1 MADRLRLFFLMICAV
16 IVSTLGWV
24 GSANAQTMQDYEA
37 MRSDIAEVYS
47 DLLERGPSIAHPS
60 DIFDTIVPLIER
72 FAIPVVMA
80 TAAQPTTDEIQI
92 ESIDLRLGLVQLAL
106 AVGGNDQLSVVRAQS
121 DAVPKVIV
129 VQSGAVDL
137 ETLRSWITAQPEAD
151 AMMDGNILN
160 VPLMVSQAA
169 RLDLSRGDVIEL
181 STANGAFIVN
191 LGVMVIDGARIS
203 ATPQPNL
210 NVPDFAPFLATA
222 GTGQAHLSNS
232 VFEGLGF
239 GDTAVFSGV
248 SVINRG
254 LYAPIGQS
262 FLTDSVLRN
271 IRVTTFEGGVA
282 PIIASNVFVG
292 PNSAGLSMRQT
303 SQADIVSN
311 VFLGGGDGPAIRVMD
326 GSTDSVISNNL
337 AFNTA
342 GTALFVTQGSH
353 NTAIVGNLLWQS
365 AGGGISVGR
374 SDCINLSHNITIDSQ
389 RKGIEL
395 RTSRNSQI
403 VANQMLGNQSSGL
416 FIGDQPV
423 GTITTVRNNLFVGN
437 RFGLS
442 SASADQLSLYGN
454 DFLNQ
459 FPRFLEGDLSS
470 QTPKIVANLRGTDRI
485 ELTAGGIEM
494 FNIAPVTCQP
504 QMEG

>member
-1 MADRLRLFFLMICAV
+1 MADRVRFFSLMTCAV
-16 IVSTLGWV
+16 IVATLGCI
-24 GSANAQTMQDYEA
+24 GLANAQTMQDYEA

-60 DIFDTIVPLIER
+60 DITDTIAHLVER
-72 FAIPVVMA
+72 AAIPMA
-80 TAAQPTTDEIQI
+80 TAIAAQPAMGEIQI
-92 ESIDLRLGLVQLAL
+92 ELIDLRLGLVQLAL
-106 AVGGNDQLSVVRAQS
+106 AAGGNDQLTVVRAQS
-121 DAVPKVIV
+121 DAVPKIIV

-137 ETLRSWITAQPEAD
+137 EALRTWIAVQPEAD

-160 VPLMVSQAA
+160 IPLMVLQSA
-169 RLDLSRGDVIEL
+169 RLDLGKGDILEL
-181 STANGAFIVN
+181 STGHGAFIVN
-191 LGVMVIDGARIS
+191 LGVMVVDGARMS
-203 ATPQPNL
+203 ATQQSNL
-210 NVPDFAPFLATA
+210 NVPDFAPFLATV

-232 VFEGLGF
+232 IFEGLGF

-271 IRVTTFEGGVA
+271 IRATTFEGGVG
-282 PIIASNVFVG
+282 PIISSNIFVG
-292 PNSAGLSMRQT
+292 QGSAGLSIRKT
-303 SQADIVSN
+303 SQADINSN
-311 VFLGGGDGPAIRVMD
+311 VFLGGGEGPAIRVMN
-326 GSTDSVISNNL
+326 GSTESVISSNL

-353 NTAIVGNLLWQS
+353 STAIVGNLLWQS
-365 AGGGISVGR
+365 AGGGISVNR
-374 SDCINLSHNITIDSQ
+374 SDCINLSNNIAIGSR

-423 GTITTVRNNLFVGN
+423 GTVTTVRNNLFVGN

-459 FPRFLEGDLSS
+459 FPRFLEGDLAS
-470 QTPKIVANLRGTDRI
+470 QSPEIVANLRGTDRI

-504 QMEG
+504 RMEG

>member
-1 MADRLRLFFLMICAV
+1 MADRVRFFSLMICAV
-16 IVSTLGWV
+16 IVSTLGWI
-24 GSANAQTMQDYEA
+24 GLANAQTMQDYEA

-60 DIFDTIVPLIER
+60 DITDTIAHLIKR
-72 FAIPVVMA
+72 SAIPMVTVI
-80 TAAQPTTDEIQI
+80 AAQPAMGEIQI
-92 ESIDLRLGLVQLAL
+92 ELIDLRLGLVQLAL
-106 AVGGNDQLSVVRAQS
+106 ATGGNDQLTVVRAQS
-121 DAVPKVIV
+121 DAVPKIIV

-137 ETLRSWITAQPEAD
+137 ETLRTWIAAQPEAG

-160 VPLMVSQAA
+160 IPLMVLQSA
-169 RLDLSRGDVIEL
+169 RLDLDKGDIIEL
-181 STANGAFIVN
+181 STAHGAFIVN
-191 LGVMVIDGARIS
+191 LGVMVVDGARMS

-262 FLTDSVLRN
+262 FLTNSVLRN

-311 VFLGGGDGPAIRVMD
+311 VFLGGGEGPAIRIMD
-326 GSTDSVISNNL
+326 GSTDSEISNNL

-353 NTAIVGNLLWQS
+353 GTAIVGNLLWQS
-365 AGGGISVGR
+365 AGGGISVNR
-374 SDCINLSHNITIDSQ
+374 SDCINLSNNITIDSR

-403 VANQMLGNQSSGL
+403 VDNQMLGNQSSGL

-423 GTITTVRNNLFVGN
+423 GTVTTLRNNLFIGN

-459 FPRFLEGDLSS
+459 FPRFLEGDLAS
-470 QTPKIVANLRGTDRI
+470 QSPQIVANLQGTERI

-504 QMEG
+504 RMEG